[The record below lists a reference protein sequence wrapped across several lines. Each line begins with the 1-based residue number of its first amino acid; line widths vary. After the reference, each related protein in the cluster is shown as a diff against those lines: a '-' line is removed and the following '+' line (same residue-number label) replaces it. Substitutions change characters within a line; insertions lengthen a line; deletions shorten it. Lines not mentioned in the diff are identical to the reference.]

1 MRRRPVLLIPLV
13 LLAATACVSVR
24 AEGRPVPPPA
34 TTAAAAAPPAAA
46 PPSQAPAREA
56 LVRTDDDRPRG
67 RGHDAGPAAAVPKPP
82 VRRTAP
88 PRAAAPPPRLRSPRP
103 APAPRR
109 PAAPPV
115 PRAKKPRP
123 GPPAN
128 PDMRTLCRSA
138 ARNGVGSNIVE
149 LCRSTYG

>member
-34 TTAAAAAPPAAA
+34 MTSAAAAPPAAA

-67 RGHDAGPAAAVPKPP
+67 RGHDAGPAAAVPEPP
-82 VRRTAP
+82 ARRAAP
-88 PRAAAPPPRLRSPRP
+88 PRAAAPSPRLRSARP
-103 APAPRR
+103 APAAPRR
-109 PAAPPV
+109 TAAPA

-128 PDMRTLCRSA
+128 SDMRTLCRSA
-138 ARNGVGSNIVE
+138 ARNGVDSKIVE